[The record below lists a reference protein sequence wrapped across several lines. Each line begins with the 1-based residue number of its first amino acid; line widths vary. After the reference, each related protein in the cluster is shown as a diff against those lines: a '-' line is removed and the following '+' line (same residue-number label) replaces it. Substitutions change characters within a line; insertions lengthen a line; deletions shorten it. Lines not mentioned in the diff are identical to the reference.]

1 MKIAVGFLL
10 VAIGCCFNPAAS
22 TCVKSCSSACQQN
35 QLNDVACLENALIK
49 DFPGTINA
57 MTNVLCAYDKFKIS
71 KSKAPILGTIQ
82 DLQVVAGCSLH
93 NLVGTAITLE
103 DLSADVN
110 GALLILLRAIHDI
123 LLQFKIGDYSIP
135 LCGPLKPLLTKTSKV
150 LYLYGVPSFIGPM
163 QPVGINEV
171 SRLLSLVHMQS
182 PELFQK
188 VIEVIV
194 GPSILVRELAMTV
207 GRLTGT
213 VMKTVGDMGKTVN
226 RATDILTGTAGGLLQ
241 PRREATGVNRRSNGL
256 LGVVTDIVQPVLD
269 SVGNVVHTVG
279 NTLGAA
285 TGAIQGVTRVLD
297 GPSGVLQTATGLIG
311 SNGGPLGGIFGGGGS
326 ESKADN
332 LGSATKETPNLL
344 GGILRPAT
352 QVVPGLLGGSLG
364 VAGSPSDPN
373 LSGGSGRDGLASL
386 LASGTVS
393 GKLGDNIGLSAGGNL
408 GLSLGSLISNTGMPG
423 EDTMENGG
431 VINARGSIPIADVSR
446 ARDTTAIG
454 RFGLRK

>member
-1 MKIAVGFLL
+1 MKIAVGFFL
-10 VAIGCCFNPAAS
+10 VAISCCFNPAAS

-49 DFPGTINA
+49 DLPGTINA
-57 MTNVLCAYDKFKIS
+57 MTNVLCTYDKFKIS
-71 KSKAPILGTIQ
+71 KSKAPILRTIQ

-93 NLVGTAITLE
+93 NLVETAITLE

-110 GALLILLRAIHDI
+110 GALLHLLRAILD
-123 LLQFKIGDYSIP
+123 LLHHFNIGDYSIP
-135 LCGPLKPLLTKTSKV
+135 HCGPLKPLLAKTSKV
-150 LYLYGVPSFIGPM
+150 LYLYGVPSFNGPM
-163 QPVGINEV
+163 QAVGINGV
-171 SRLLSLVHMQS
+171 SRLLSMVQMQS
-182 PELFQK
+182 PELFQR
-188 VIEVIV
+188 VAEAIV

-207 GRLTGT
+207 GGLTGT
-213 VMKTVGDMGKTVN
+213 VMKTVGDMGKTLN
-226 RATDILTGTAGGLLQ
+226 RATDILTGTAGGL
-241 PRREATGVNRRSNGL
+241 ATGVVRRSNGL
-256 LGVVTDIVQPVLD
+256 LGVVTDMVPSVLD

-297 GPSGVLQTATGLIG
+297 GPSGVLQTATRLIG

-326 ESKADN
+326 GSKADN
-332 LGSATKETPNLL
+332 LGSATKENPNLL

-352 QVVPGLLGGSLG
+352 QVVPGLLGGGLG
-364 VAGSPSDPN
+364 VAGSPNDPN

-393 GKLGDNIGLSAGGNL
+393 GNLGDNIGLSAGGNL

-423 EDTMENGG
+423 ESTMENGG

-454 RFGLRK
+454 RFGLWK